1 MEIAIEN
8 INKQE
13 NNISSKIFE
22 KARHLFYTIGV
33 RNTTM
38 DDLAKELGISKKT
51 LYKEIENKADLVK
64 FCVQYDLK
72 KDEDSIYQISANTE
86 NAIEELLLIAS
97 HIYSELQTFHPTMM
111 HDLVKFYPE
120 SWKLVENH
128 RDIFAK
134 KNITDNLKKGIQQG
148 LYRKDINT
156 EMVTMLQLHLSFL
169 PLQANSKNFKPA
181 DVYLEILKYNFYA
194 IATPK
199 GIELF
204 QQFIKKIKL

>member
-1 MEIAIEN
+1 MEIVIEN
-8 INKQE
+8 IKKQE

-51 LYKEIENKADLVK
+51 LNKEIENKADLVK

-120 SWKLVENH
+120 SWTLVENH

-169 PLQANSKNFKPA
+169 PLQVNIKNFKPA

-204 QQFIKKIKL
+204 QQLIKKIKL